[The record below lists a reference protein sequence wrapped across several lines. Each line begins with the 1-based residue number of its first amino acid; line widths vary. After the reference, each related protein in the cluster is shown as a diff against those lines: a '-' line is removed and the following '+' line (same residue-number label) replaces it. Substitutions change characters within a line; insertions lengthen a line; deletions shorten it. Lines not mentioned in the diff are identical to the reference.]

1 MKQQVNTSLIK
12 KWESVLESNLG
23 GCKSI
28 KNQQE
33 AHVVASLLENQ
44 YKLNKGY
51 LPESQNISSDMAT
64 YQNYAMPLV
73 RRMFPELLAMNVT
86 SVQPLSQPYGLAF
99 ALRFRYD
106 ECGTDSFSQTEMGY
120 NYIKPEWTGKGVS
133 SAPSGWTT
141 SEGELLSNFSENCA
155 GGLNTPANQIA
166 KGKLTVEKKSIEA
179 TTRKIKTS
187 YTVEMQQDLAAVHGQ
202 DIEQLM
208 METLQ
213 YELQQELDR
222 ELLIKMK
229 SVAQNTAL
237 GGAAAYTVDVTPNLT
252 AGISGTTVVSDG
264 RWSQEK
270 IATIANAIVAAGQKI
285 RITTRQGQGNFVI
298 ASPGVVAALQSL
310 NNGIFTRNETTVN
323 GSQMGVKVG
332 TLLGS
337 QIDVYVDTFA
347 TSEYALVGFKGNQ
360 LGQSGIVYMP
370 YIPLM
375 VQKTMGAEDA
385 TPRIIL
391 STRYAI
397 LDNLFGSGL
406 FYRQINFT
414 GLSSYFPGLGF

>member
-1 MKQQVNTSLIK
+1 MKTPVNNSLIK
-12 KWESVLESNLG
+12 KWQGALEMNIGRPL
-23 GCKSI
+23 KT
-28 KNQQE
+28 QTE
-33 AHVVASLLENQ
+33 AHVVATLLENQ

-51 LPESQNISSDMAT
+51 LPESQSVTSDMAQ

-86 SVQPLSQPYGLAF
+86 SVQPLTQPYGLAF
-99 ALRFRYD
+99 AMRFRYD
-106 ECGTDSFSQTEMGY
+106 ECGVPSNQQTEMGY
-120 NYIKPEWTGKGVS
+120 NYVNSAFTGKGVS
-133 SAPSGWTT
+133 SAPSTWTIP
-141 SEGELLSNFSENCA
+141 EGEQLSNYLENCA
-155 GGLNTPANQIA
+155 GGISNPANQIA
-166 KGKLTVEKKSIEA
+166 RGKLTIEQASIQA
-179 TTRKIKTS
+179 GTRKIKTS
-187 YTVEMQQDLAAVHGQ
+187 YTIEMQQDLANVHGQ
-202 DIEQLM
+202 DVEQLM

-222 ELLIKMK
+222 ELLLRMK
-229 SVAQNTAL
+229 ACAVNPAL
-237 GGAAAYTVDVTPNLT
+237 GGAPAYTIDVTPGLPAT
-252 AGISGTTVVSDG
+252 GLSGTTAVSDG

-270 IATIANAIVAAGQKI
+270 FATIANAIVAASQKI
-285 RITTRQGQGNFVI
+285 RIKTRQGQGNFVI

-310 NNGIFTRNETTVN
+310 NNGIFTRNEVSVN

-332 TLLGS
+332 TLLGT

-347 TSEYALVGFKGNQ
+347 VDEYALVGFKGEK

-375 VQKTMGAEDA
+375 VQKTMGSEDA
-385 TPRIIL
+385 SPRIIL

-406 FYRQINFT
+406 FYTLIKFT
-414 GLSSYFPGLGF
+414 GLNSYFPGLSA

>member
-12 KWESVLESNLG
+12 KWGSVLESNLG

-141 SEGELLSNFSENCA
+141 SEGELLSNFS
-155 GGLNTPANQIA
+155 
-166 KGKLTVEKKSIEA
+166 
-179 TTRKIKTS
+179 
-187 YTVEMQQDLAAVHGQ
+187 
-202 DIEQLM
+202 
-208 METLQ
+208 
-213 YELQQELDR
+213 
-222 ELLIKMK
+222 
-229 SVAQNTAL
+229 
-237 GGAAAYTVDVTPNLT
+237 
-252 AGISGTTVVSDG
+252 GIS
-264 RWSQEK
+264 
-270 IATIANAIVAAGQKI
+270 
-285 RITTRQGQGNFVI
+285 
-298 ASPGVVAALQSL
+298 
-310 NNGIFTRNETTVN
+310 
-323 GSQMGVKVG
+323 
-332 TLLGS
+332 
-337 QIDVYVDTFA
+337 
-347 TSEYALVGFKGNQ
+347 
-360 LGQSGIVYMP
+360 
-370 YIPLM
+370 
-375 VQKTMGAEDA
+375 
-385 TPRIIL
+385 
-391 STRYAI
+391 
-397 LDNLFGSGL
+397 
-406 FYRQINFT
+406 
-414 GLSSYFPGLGF
+414 

>member
-1 MKQQVNTSLIK
+1 MKNQINSSLIK
-12 KWESVLESNLG
+12 KWQGALEAPLG
-23 GCKSI
+23 RSLKT
-28 KNQQE
+28 QQE
-33 AHVVASLLENQ
+33 CHVVATLLENQ

-51 LPESQNISSDMAT
+51 LPESQSVTSDMAT

-86 SVQPLSQPYGLAF
+86 SVQPLTQPYGLAF

-106 ECGTDSFSQTEMGY
+106 ECGVNSFSDTEMGY
-120 NYIKPEWTGKGVS
+120 NYIKPEWTGTGIP
-133 SAPSGWTT
+133 SAPAGW
-141 SEGELLSNFSENCA
+141 SIPDGELLSNYIENCA
-155 GGLNTPANQIA
+155 GGITNPTNQIA
-166 KGKLTVEKKSIEA
+166 RGKLTIEQASIQA
-179 TTRKIKTS
+179 KTRKIKTS
-187 YTVEMQQDLAAVHGQ
+187 YTVEMQQDLANVHGQ
-202 DIEQLM
+202 DVEQLM

-222 ELLIKMK
+222 ELLMRMK
-229 SVAQNTAL
+229 SAAVNPAL
-237 GGAAAYTVDVTPNLT
+237 GGAPAYTIDVTPGNT
-252 AGISGTTVVSDG
+252 AGVTGTTVVSDG
-264 RWSQEK
+264 RWGQERF
-270 IATIANAIVAAGQKI
+270 ATIANAIVAASQKL

-310 NNGIFTRNETTVN
+310 NNGIFTRNDVNVN

-332 TLLGS
+332 TLLGT

-347 TSEYALVGFKGNQ
+347 TSEYALVGFKGEK
-360 LGQSGIVYMP
+360 LGQSGIIYMP

-385 TPRIIL
+385 SPRIIL

-397 LDNLFGSGL
+397 LDSLFGSGT
-406 FYRQINFT
+406 FYRMLNFT
-414 GLSSYFPGLGF
+414 GLNAYFPGLSY

>member
-1 MKQQVNTSLIK
+1 MKPQLNTSLIK
-12 KWESVLESNLG
+12 KWGSVLESTIGKPLR
-23 GCKSI
+23 
-28 KNQQE
+28 NQQE
-33 AHVVASLLENQ
+33 AHVISTLLENQ

-51 LPESQNISSDMAT
+51 LPESQSITSDMAQ

-86 SVQPLSQPYGLAF
+86 SVQPLTQPYGLAF
-99 ALRFRYD
+99 AMRFRYD
-106 ECGTDSFSQTEMGY
+106 ECGVDAFSQTEMGY
-120 NYIKPEWTGKGVS
+120 NYVKPEWTGKGVS
-133 SAPSGWTT
+133 SAPSTWSTA
-141 SEGELLSNFSENCA
+141 EGEQLSNYLENCA
-155 GGLNTPANQIA
+155 GGLTNPANQIA
-166 KGKLTVEKKSIEA
+166 KGKLTIEQKSIQA
-179 TTRKIKTS
+179 GTRKIKTS

-222 ELLIKMK
+222 ELLIRMK
-229 SVAQNTAL
+229 SAAVNPAL
-237 GGAAAYTVDVTPNLT
+237 GGAPAYTIDVSPNLT
-252 AGISGTTVVSDG
+252 PGVSGTTVISDG
-264 RWSQEK
+264 RFSQEK
-270 IATIANAIVAAGQKI
+270 FATIANAIVAASQKI

-298 ASPGVVAALQSL
+298 ASPGVVSALQSL
-310 NNGIFTRNETTVN
+310 NNGIFTRNETAVN

-347 TSEYALVGFKGNQ
+347 TNEYALVGFKGEK

-370 YIPLM
+370 YIPLL

-385 TPRIIL
+385 SPRIIL

-397 LDNLFGSGL
+397 LDNLFGSGT
-406 FYRQINFT
+406 FYRQLNFT
-414 GLSSYFPGLGF
+414 GLNAYFPGLSY

>member
-1 MKQQVNTSLIK
+1 MKATLNSSLIK
-12 KWESVLESNLG
+12 KWQGALEMPVGRAL
-23 GCKSI
+23 KT
-28 KNQQE
+28 QQE
-33 AHVVASLLENQ
+33 AHVVATLLENQ
-44 YKLNKGY
+44 YKVNKGF
-51 LPESQNISSDMAT
+51 LPESQSITSDMT
-64 YQNYAMPLV
+64 QYQNYAMPLV

-86 SVQPLSQPYGLAF
+86 SVQPLTQPFGLAY

-106 ECGTDSFSQTEMGY
+106 ECGVDSFSATEMGY
-120 NYIKPEWTGKGVS
+120 NYVKPEWTGKGVS
-133 SAPSGWTT
+133 SAPSTWTT
-141 SEGELLSNFSENCA
+141 AEGEMLSNYLENCA
-155 GGLNTPANQIA
+155 GGISNPANQIA
-166 KGKLTVEKKSIEA
+166 RGKLTIEQASIKA
-179 TTRKIKTS
+179 GTRKIKTS
-187 YTVEMQQDLAAVHGQ
+187 YTIEMQQDLANVHGQ
-202 DIEQLM
+202 DIENLM

-222 ELLIKMK
+222 ELLIRMK
-229 SVAQNTAL
+229 ACAVNPAL
-237 GGAAAYTVDVTPNLT
+237 GGAPAYTIDVTPNLT
-252 AGISGTTVVSDG
+252 AGVSGTTVVSDG
-264 RWSQEK
+264 RFSQEK
-270 IATIANAIVAAGQKI
+270 FATIANAIVAASQKL

-310 NNGIFTRNETTVN
+310 NNGIFTRNEVSVN
-323 GSQMGVKVG
+323 GNQMGVKVG

-347 TSEYALVGFKGNQ
+347 TNEYALVGFKGEK

-397 LDNLFGSGL
+397 LDNLFGSGT
-406 FYRQINFT
+406 FYRMLNFT
-414 GLSSYFPGLGF
+414 GLNAYFPGLSY

>member
-1 MKQQVNTSLIK
+1 
-12 KWESVLESNLG
+12 
-23 GCKSI
+23 
-28 KNQQE
+28 
-33 AHVVASLLENQ
+33 
-44 YKLNKGY
+44 
-51 LPESQNISSDMAT
+51 
-64 YQNYAMPLV
+64 
-73 RRMFPELLAMNVT
+73 MFPELLAMNVT

-133 SAPSGWTT
+133 SAPSAWAT

-166 KGKLTVEKKSIEA
+166 KGKLTIEKASITA
-179 TTRKIKTS
+179 GTRKIKTS

-213 YELQQELDR
+213 HELQQELDR

-375 VQKTMGAEDA
+375 VQKTLGAEDA